1 MVIFNEL
8 RISEDR
14 SCLIIDCEI
23 ENVDIYKDMYIKEI
37 WLEYYK
43 DASAASMPGSKAYR
57 IYENSGDDK
66 KVRAKR
72 VSMYESSIQ
81 FTQFSTDMFADGLF
95 FVIVRCEG
103 TLPASVVNYPCGYDE
118 TTKIGVV
125 LDWKSFYKRGMQ
137 YVSALYSS
145 CNSRSF
151 CEYPAGFEDFII
163 LWNSLKLAINVCD
176 WELVKNI
183 WERILNMREHVAGS
197 GGGSVSVSGGCGCR
211 K

>member
-1 MVIFNEL
+1 MVTFNEL
-8 RISEDR
+8 RISEER
-14 SCLIIDCEI
+14 SCLIVDCEI
-23 ENVDIYKDMYIKEI
+23 EDVDIYKNMYIKEI
-37 WLEYYK
+37 LVEYYK
-43 DASAASMPGSKAYR
+43 DASAASMPDSKAYLL
-57 IYENSGDDK
+57 YENKNDDK
-66 KVRAKR
+66 SVRAKR
-72 VSMYESSIQ
+72 VSMSEAHLRLAH
-81 FTQFSTDMFADGLF
+81 FSTSSFTGGLF

-103 TLPASVVNYPCGYDE
+103 KLPANIVNYPCGYDE
-118 TTKIGVV
+118 TTKICVV

-137 YVSALYSS
+137 YVSALYGS
-145 CNSRSF
+145 CNQRSF

-183 WERILNMREHVAGS
+183 WERILNMHEHVAGS